1 MLWLD
6 LNNTPSLRTVASP
19 VSMFL
24 EKVGRKPAFFVFW
37 ARLYYMKKVIQTEAQ
52 LGVIAAVS
60 DAVAPVID
68 ELDLELVEV
77 QFRPESGGW
86 VLRLI
91 IDGESG
97 ITLDH
102 CTAVSRAV
110 SDLLDVEDMV
120 GHAYRLEVSS
130 PGMDR
135 PLRNLKDFQ
144 RCLGKKAKVTTSEPL
159 EGYGSMVIGV
169 IKAVADDSVTFTV
182 EGENVVIPLTIVA
195 KAKLVV
201 EF

>member
-1 MLWLD
+1 
-6 LNNTPSLRTVASP
+6 
-19 VSMFL
+19 
-24 EKVGRKPAFFVFW
+24 
-37 ARLYYMKKVIQTEAQ
+37 MKKVIQTEAQ

-60 DAVAPVID
+60 KAVGPVID
-68 ELDLELVEV
+68 ELSLELVEV

-86 VLRLI
+86 VLRLT
-91 IDGESG
+91 IDSAAG
-97 ITLDH
+97 ITLED

-130 PGMDR
+130 PGLDR
-135 PLRNLKDFQ
+135 PLRTLRDYQ
-144 RCLGKKAKVTTSEPL
+144 RCLGRKAKLTTRKPL
-159 EGYGSMVIGV
+159 DGYGSVVIGA
-169 IKAVADDSVTFTV
+169 IEAAEDDIVTLVV
-182 EGENVVIPLTIVA
+182 EGEKVIVPLALVA